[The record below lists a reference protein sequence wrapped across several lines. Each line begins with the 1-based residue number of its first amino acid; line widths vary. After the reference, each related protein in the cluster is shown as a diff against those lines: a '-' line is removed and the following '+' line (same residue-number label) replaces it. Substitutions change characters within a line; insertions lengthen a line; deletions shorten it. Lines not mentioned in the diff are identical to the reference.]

1 MAKTGFAHEKGLR
14 KKLLSYR
21 SMNKT
26 DETADQEP
34 LSKTRRKAE
43 MHELQA
49 LGEELIEL
57 SSSKLAQL
65 DLPETL
71 LDAVKQAQ
79 RITSNGAIARQRQ
92 YIGRLMREIDTEP
105 ITAKL
110 AKWKGANQEE
120 NAHFHQLEKLRTRLL
135 EDDSALSDYLAAHP
149 EADSQ
154 QIRTLIRNARKE
166 AAAGKPPKSS
176 RELFKLLRDLSN
188 H

>member
-1 MAKTGFAHEKGLR
+1 
-14 KKLLSYR
+14 
-21 SMNKT
+21 MNKT
-26 DETADQEP
+26 DETTGQEP

-43 MHELQA
+43 MQELQS

-57 SSSKLAQL
+57 NNSQLAQL
-65 DLPETL
+65 ALPEVL

-92 YIGRLMREIDTEP
+92 YIGRLMREIDTAP
-105 ITAKL
+105 ISAML
-110 AKWKGANQEE
+110 DKWKGLNQEE
-120 NAHFHQLEKLRTRLL
+120 NAHFHQLEKLRSRLL
-135 EDDSALSDYLAAHP
+135 EDDSALSEYLAAHP

-176 RELFKLLRDLSN
+176 RELFKLLRDQSGR
-188 H
+188 